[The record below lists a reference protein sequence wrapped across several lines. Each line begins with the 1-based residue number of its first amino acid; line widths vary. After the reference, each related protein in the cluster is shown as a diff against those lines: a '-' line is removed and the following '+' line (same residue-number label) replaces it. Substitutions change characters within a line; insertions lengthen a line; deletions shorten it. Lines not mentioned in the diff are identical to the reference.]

1 MLALLLGWA
10 SPAVSASLT
19 VKDLLEHRAQYHQQT
34 VSVTGKIGSLKILV
48 GPRNLP
54 FYTFTLRDK
63 IDSTE
68 DVTVIMQGK
77 PEAANGDHVYVYGVF
92 VASRKAGRTTIT
104 NRIEATIV
112 EQLYDQRQP
121 LIG

>member
-1 MLALLLGWA
+1 VLALLLCWA
-10 SPAVSASLT
+10 FPASSASLT
-19 VKDLLEHRAQYHQQT
+19 VKDLLEHRDQYHQQT

-63 IDSTE
+63 MDSTE
-68 DVTVIMQGK
+68 NVTVIMQGK

-92 VASRKAGRTTIT
+92 IASRKAGRTTIT
-104 NRIEATIV
+104 NRIEASIV